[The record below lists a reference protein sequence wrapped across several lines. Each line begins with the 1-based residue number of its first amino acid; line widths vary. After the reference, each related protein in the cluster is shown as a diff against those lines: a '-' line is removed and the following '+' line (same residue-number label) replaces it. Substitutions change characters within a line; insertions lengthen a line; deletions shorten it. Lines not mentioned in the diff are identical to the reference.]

1 MYYVN
6 KIHLIFVLYVSFV
19 FAEQESHLKTV
30 IHKAL
35 AAKARQCMR
44 NVNATEADLEYLRNE
59 PPFPEKSSCIITC
72 LLEKINIV
80 QDNKFSKKGFI
91 MIISPLLLTN
101 TKKLDHMKSVAENCD
116 NEINHDEV
124 SKCQLGNEITTCV
137 YKYAP
142 ELHFKS

>member
-1 MYYVN
+1 
-6 KIHLIFVLYVSFV
+6 
-19 FAEQESHLKTV
+19 
-30 IHKAL
+30 
-35 AAKARQCMR
+35 MR

-80 QDNKFSKKGFI
+80 QDKKFSKKGFI
-91 MIISPLLLTN
+91 MIISPLVLTN
-101 TKKLDHMKSVAENCD
+101 TKKLDHMKSVAENCE
-116 NEINHDEV
+116 NEINHHEV